1 MNYNDRMSY
10 VQRQERIEQQRR
22 REAAAA
28 SNDKSNRTQV
38 LRVRKLLSM
47 RPSPIAGATE
57 SLHDCMTV

>member
-28 SNDKSNRTQV
+28 SNAKSNRTQV
-38 LRVRKLLSM
+38 M
-47 RPSPIAGATE
+47 RAPDGGQCPLFVVKIRPP
-57 SLHDCMTV
+57 